1 MKYIFKWR
9 NYLGF
14 YPLILLLVNLA
25 LLKLPLTNVFGY
37 EFSVINSLL
46 IVLLSGIYTI
56 YFFESNFSKK
66 NINFISELLK
76 SLIPLLIIPFSV
88 SVINSVFSGFCSFT
102 DGLLFYIVITCPS
115 IIIGISLGLI
125 SVLIVN
131 RFRSVLL
138 FMLCFGILMIIAY
151 EIYFNPQVYVFNPL
165 IGFSPGTI
173 YDEGIS
179 VPGKLILY
187 RFLNLLFFGWII
199 LAIVRLKKDKKK
211 RLIFFTVK
219 VLFIP
224 VAFFLLSPY
233 LGFSTTFGSL
243 SSALSKSV
251 ITEHFVIHFDK
262 RISKEKIKMLT
273 LNHEYY
279 YQELENYF
287 EVKLD
292 DKIHSFIFYDND
304 QKKELFGSRNADVAK
319 PWLNQIYISIG
330 NWEHT
335 LKHELAHCFSA
346 EFGAGIL
353 KLASGLNPLLIEGI
367 AEAADGNYDDN
378 SLHFMAALAYN
389 SGYDVDM
396 NYLLSKFGFYSK
408 ASSIS
413 YIFAGSFI
421 QYLIDNY
428 GISRFKEYYLTG
440 DFPKSYGLNLNN
452 TLKEYSLFL
461 TNSDYSFTEHQ
472 AHYYFGRRSLFQ
484 KICPRAISEQL
495 DDGWEQLSEYDFI
508 GAQLSFA
515 SVLIKTDNYAALMG
529 LIRTYEKQDSPFEAV
544 KLLKS
549 KIEFYESTS
558 YYYNLELAL
567 ADLFAKLDNF
577 KSADS
582 LYKVIVKQQPN
593 RRLNYIA
600 NTRKELVKKDLI
612 KKYLKGSNYDKY
624 YILQKLKGKSIKYWS
639 IPVMIYL
646 SKLLDEGYDLFI
658 EKLDKKFR
666 VNNYSSSYAGFVI
679 SKYML
684 ASNDFINAKKMAGL
698 SLRYKSNIN
707 FNIILQEQFSKTRW
721 FLSNGDSL
729 LNKIEILKN
738 N

>member
-1 MKYIFKWR
+1 MKNIFKWR

-14 YPLILLLVNLA
+14 YLLIVLLVNLV

-56 YFFESNFSKK
+56 HFFEINFSKK
-66 NINFISELLK
+66 NKNFIPELFK
-76 SLIPLLIIPFSV
+76 SLPLLLIIPFSV
-88 SVINSVFSGFCSFT
+88 SVINSVIYGFCSFT

-125 SVLIVN
+125 SVLIAN
-131 RFRSVLL
+131 RFRVVLL
-138 FMLCFGILMIIAY
+138 FVLCFGILMIIAY
-151 EIYFNPQVYVFNPL
+151 EIYFNPQVYVFNPF
-165 IGFSPGTI
+165 IGFFPGTI

-179 VPGKLILY
+179 VSGKLILY
-187 RFLNLLFFGWII
+187 RFFNLLFFGWII
-199 LAIVRLKKDKKK
+199 SAIVRLKRNKKK
-211 RLIFFTVK
+211 RLIFFSFK
-219 VLFIP
+219 VLFIAI
-224 VAFFLLSPY
+224 AFYLLSPK

-243 SSALSKSV
+243 TNTLSNSV

-262 RISKEKIKMLT
+262 RIDTEKVKMLA

-279 YQELENYF
+279 YQELEKYF
-287 EVKLD
+287 EVRLD
-292 DKIHSFIFYDND
+292 DKIQSFIFYDNN

-319 PWLNQIYISIG
+319 PWLNQIYISIR

-346 EFGAGIL
+346 KFGSGIL
-353 KLASGLNPLLIEGI
+353 KLASGLNPMLIEGI
-367 AEAADGNYDDN
+367 AEAADGNYDNN

-389 SGYDVDM
+389 SGYEVDIK
-396 NYLLSKFGFYSK
+396 YLLSKFGFYSK

-428 GISRFKEYYLTG
+428 GISKFKEYYLTG
-440 DFPKSYGLNLNN
+440 EFPKSYRLNLNN
-452 TLKEYSLFL
+452 TLKNYYSFL
-461 TNSDYSFTEHQ
+461 TNTDYFYNEHI
-472 AHYYFGRRSLFQ
+472 AHYYFGRKSLFQ

-495 DDGWEQLSEYDFI
+495 NDGWEQLSDYDFI
-508 GAQLSFA
+508 GAQFSFT
-515 SVLIKTDNYAALMG
+515 SVLSKTDNYTALMG
-529 LIRTYEKQDSPFEAV
+529 LIRTYEKQDSLFEAV
-544 KLLKS
+544 KLLKN

-558 YYYNLELAL
+558 YYYNLELTL
-567 ADLFAKLDNF
+567 ADLFVKLNNF
-577 KSADS
+577 ESADS
-582 LYKVIVKQQPN
+582 LYKVLIKQQPN
-593 RRLNYIA
+593 RKLNYIA
-600 NTRKELVKKDLI
+600 NTRRELIKKELI

-624 YILQKLKGKSIKYWS
+624 YILQKLKGKSYNYSS

-646 SKLLDEGYDLFI
+646 SKLLDEDYDVFI
-658 EKLDKKFR
+658 EKLDKKFN
-666 VNNYSSSYAGFVI
+666 VNNYSSSYAGFLL

-684 ASNDFINAKKMAGL
+684 ANNDFVNARKMAGL
-698 SLRYKSNIN
+698 SLRYDSDIN

-721 FLSNGDSL
+721 FLSNGDQL
-729 LNKIEILKN
+729 LNKIKIFKK
-738 N
+738 

>member
-1 MKYIFKWR
+1 MKNIFTGR
-9 NYLGF
+9 NYLSF
-14 YPLILLLVNLA
+14 YLLILLLVNLA

-56 YFFESNFSKK
+56 YFYDNNFSIK
-66 NINFISELLK
+66 NRNFIPELFK

-88 SVINSVFSGFCSFT
+88 SVINSAITGFCSFT
-102 DGLLFYIVITCPS
+102 DGILFYIVITCPS

-125 SVLIVN
+125 SVLITN
-131 RFRSVLL
+131 RFRVVLL
-138 FMLCFGILMIIAY
+138 FMFCFGILMIIAY

-165 IGFSPGTI
+165 IGFFPGTI

-179 VPGKLILY
+179 VSGKLILY
-187 RFLNLLFFGWII
+187 RFLNLLFFGWIVSAI
-199 LAIVRLKKDKKK
+199 LRLKRDKKK
-211 RLIFFTVK
+211 RLILFVVK

-224 VAFFLLSPY
+224 AAFFFLSPY
-233 LGFSTTFGSL
+233 LGFSTTFRSL
-243 SSALSKSV
+243 TNTLSKSV

-262 RISKEKIKMLT
+262 RIDTQKIKMLT

-279 YQELENYF
+279 YQELEKYF
-287 EVKLD
+287 EEKLD
-292 DKIHSFIFYDND
+292 EKTHSFIFYDND

-319 PWLNQIYISIG
+319 PWLNQIYISMG

-346 EFGAGIL
+346 KFGTGFL

-396 NYLLSKFGFYSK
+396 KNLLSKFGFFSNV
-408 ASSIS
+408 SSIS
-413 YIFAGSFI
+413 YIYAGSFT

-428 GISRFKEYYLTG
+428 GISKFKEYYLNG
-440 DFPKSYGLNLNN
+440 EFPKSYRLNLNKI
-452 TLKEYSLFL
+452 LKEYYSFL
-461 TNSDYSFTEHQ
+461 TKTDYSYTEHQ
-472 AHYYFGRRSLFQ
+472 AHYYYGRRSLFH

-495 DDGWEQLSEYDFI
+495 NDGWEQLSGYDFV

-515 SVLIKTDNYAALMG
+515 SILNKTDNYSALMG
-529 LIRTYEKQDSPFEAV
+529 LIRAYEKQDSLFEAIN
-544 KLLKS
+544 LLKA

-558 YYYNLELAL
+558 YYYNLELTL
-567 ADLFAKLDNF
+567 ADLFAKSNNF

-582 LYKVIVKQQPN
+582 LYKVLIKQQPN
-593 RRLNYIA
+593 RKLNYIA
-600 NTRKELVKKDLI
+600 NTRRELIKKDFI
-612 KKYLKGSNYDKY
+612 KKYLNGSNYDKY
-624 YILQKLKGKSIKYWS
+624 YILQKLKGKSTKYWS

-646 SKLLDEGYDLFI
+646 SKLLDEGYGVFL
-658 EKLDKKFR
+658 EKLDKNFR
-666 VNNYSSSYAGFVI
+666 VSNYSRSYAAFSI
-679 SKYML
+679 SKNML
-684 ASNDFINAKKMAGL
+684 ANNDFVNANKMAGL
-698 SLRYKSNIN
+698 SLRYKSDNN
-707 FNIILQEQFSKTRW
+707 FNIILQEQSNKTRW
-721 FLSNGDSL
+721 FLNNGDSL
-729 LNKIEILKN
+729 LNKIIILN

>member
-1 MKYIFKWR
+1 MKNIFTGR
-9 NYLGF
+9 NYLSF
-14 YPLILLLVNLA
+14 YLLILLLVNLA

-56 YFFESNFSKK
+56 YFFDNNFNKK
-66 NINFISELLK
+66 NRNFIPELLK
-76 SLIPLLIIPFSV
+76 SLILFLLIPFSV
-88 SVINSVFSGFCSFT
+88 SVVNSAIYGFCSFT

-115 IIIGISLGLI
+115 IIIGIALGLI
-125 SVLIVN
+125 SVVIVN
-131 RFRSVLL
+131 RFRVALL

-151 EIYFNPQVYVFNPL
+151 EIYFYPQVYVFNPF
-165 IGFSPGTI
+165 IGFFPGTI

-179 VPGKLILY
+179 VSGKLILY

-199 LAIVRLKKDKKK
+199 SAILRLKRNKKK
-211 RLIFFTVK
+211 RLIFVVVK

-233 LGFSTTFGSL
+233 LGFSTTFDSL
-243 SSALSKSV
+243 TNTVSKSV
-251 ITEHFVIHFDK
+251 NTEHFVIHFDK
-262 RISKEKIKMLT
+262 RIDTQKIKMLT

-279 YQELENYF
+279 YQELEKYF

-346 EFGAGIL
+346 KFGTGFL
-353 KLASGLNPLLIEGI
+353 KLASGLNPMLIEGI

-396 NYLLSKFGFYSK
+396 KNLLSKFGFFSK

-413 YIFAGSFI
+413 YIYAGSFT

-428 GISRFKEYYLTG
+428 GISKFKEYYLTG
-440 DFPKSYGLNLNN
+440 EFPKSYGLNLNH
-452 TLKEYSLFL
+452 TLKEYYSFL
-461 TNSDYSFTEHQ
+461 TKSDYSYTEHQ

-495 DDGWEQLSEYDFI
+495 NDGWEQFSEYDFT

-515 SVLIKTDNYAALMG
+515 SILSKTDNYAALMG
-529 LIRTYEKQDSPFEAV
+529 LIRTYEKQDSLFEAV
-544 KLLKS
+544 KLLKT

-558 YYYNLELAL
+558 YYYNLELTL

-582 LYKVIVKQQPN
+582 LYKVIIKQQPN
-593 RRLNYIA
+593 RKLNYIA
-600 NTRKELVKKDLI
+600 NTRRELVKKGLI

-624 YILQKLKGKSIKYWS
+624 YILQKLKGKSVKNWS
-639 IPVMIYL
+639 IPIMIHL
-646 SKLLDEGYDLFI
+646 SKLLDEGYAVFL

-666 VNNYSSSYAGFVI
+666 VNNYSSSYASFLI

-684 ASNDFINAKKMAGL
+684 VNNDFINAKKMAGF
-698 SLRYKSNIN
+698 SLRYKSDKN
-707 FNIILQEQFSKTRW
+707 FSIILKEQFNKTRW
-721 FLSNGDSL
+721 FLINGDAL
-729 LNKIEILKN
+729 LNKIEIFKK
-738 N
+738 